1 MCCAVSFS
9 GIESDMRTETREV
22 YKINPENFHM
32 PPMSRFDVS
41 PVFNECKISN
51 DLGGEGNTGLL
62 VSELFCK
69 YTWESWNMEVAYILF
84 LGSQRGV

>member
-51 DLGGEGNTGLL
+51 DLGGKGILGCLCQNCSVNT
-62 VSELFCK
+62 
-69 YTWESWNMEVAYILF
+69 
-84 LGSQRGV
+84 LGSLGTWK